1 MPDVLSE
8 KPVNK
13 KVYKEDE
20 LSIIEIPT
28 EMSSEAENEL
38 NLQQQREL
46 LRIARESIEYGLQHH
61 HALAI
66 DLNACDEQLQQQGA
80 SFVTLNKKGALRGCI
95 GTLQPY
101 QALVS
106 DVGEHARAA
115 AFSDPRFPPVTLDEL
130 ADIVISI
137 SVLGKPRVISFKDEE
152 ELIEQLRPAEDGLIL
167 QEGANRGTFLPSVWE
182 QISSPRDFVHQLK
195 LKAGLAEDFWSEDLV
210 IETYQTDVID

>member
-1 MPDVLSE
+1 MDPIS
-8 KPVNK
+8 
-13 KVYKEDE
+13 
-20 LSIIEIPT
+20 SIEIPT
-28 EMSSEAENEL
+28 EMSSEVENEL

-115 AFSDPRFPPVTLDEL
+115 AFSDPRFPPVTFDEL

-137 SVLGKPRVISFKDEE
+137 SVLGKPRVISFKDEDH
-152 ELIEQLRPAEDGLIL
+152 LIEQLRPAEDGLIL

-182 QISSPRDFVHQLK
+182 SLPQPRQFLQQLK
-195 LKAGLAEDFWSEDLV
+195 RKAGLAPDYWSDSLEV
-210 IETYQTDVID
+210 SRYRTQSFSESR

>member
-1 MPDVLSE
+1 MDPIS
-8 KPVNK
+8 
-13 KVYKEDE
+13 
-20 LSIIEIPT
+20 SIEIPT
-28 EMSSEAENEL
+28 EMSSEVENEL

-115 AFSDPRFPPVTLDEL
+115 AFSDPRFPPVTFDEL

-137 SVLGKPRVISFKDEE
+137 SVLGKPRVISFKDEDH
-152 ELIEQLRPAEDGLIL
+152 LIEQLRPAEDGLIL
-167 QEGANRGTFLPSVWE
+167 QEGAHRGTFLPSVWE
-182 QISSPRDFVHQLK
+182 SLPQPRQFLQQLK
-195 LKAGLAEDFWSEDLV
+195 RKAGLAPDYWSDSLEV
-210 IETYQTDVID
+210 SRYRTQSFSESR

>member
-1 MPDVLSE
+1 MDPIS
-8 KPVNK
+8 
-13 KVYKEDE
+13 
-20 LSIIEIPT
+20 SIEIAT

-182 QISSPRDFVHQLK
+182 SLPQPRQFLQQLK
-195 LKAGLAEDFWSEDLV
+195 RKAGLAPDYWSDSLEV
-210 IETYQTDVID
+210 SRYRTQSFSEGR

>member
-1 MPDVLSE
+1 MDPIS
-8 KPVNK
+8 
-13 KVYKEDE
+13 
-20 LSIIEIPT
+20 SIEIPT

-167 QEGANRGTFLPSVWE
+167 QEGAKRGTFLPSVWE
-182 QISSPRDFVHQLK
+182 SLPQPRQFLQQLK
-195 LKAGLAEDFWSEDLV
+195 RKAGLAPDYWSDSLEV
-210 IETYQTDVID
+210 SRYRTQSFSESM

>member
-1 MPDVLSE
+1 MDPIS
-8 KPVNK
+8 
-13 KVYKEDE
+13 
-20 LSIIEIPT
+20 SIEIPT
-28 EMSSEAENEL
+28 EMSSEVENEL
-38 NLQQQREL
+38 NLQQQQEL

-115 AFSDPRFPPVTLDEL
+115 AFSDPRFPPVTFDEL

-137 SVLGKPRVISFKDEE
+137 SVLGKPRVISFKDEDH
-152 ELIEQLRPAEDGLIL
+152 LIEQLRPAEDGLIL

-182 QISSPRDFVHQLK
+182 SLPQPRQFLQQLK
-195 LKAGLAEDFWSEDLV
+195 RKAGLAPDYWSDSLEV
-210 IETYQTDVID
+210 SRYRTQSFSESR

>member
-1 MPDVLSE
+1 MDPIS
-8 KPVNK
+8 
-13 KVYKEDE
+13 
-20 LSIIEIPT
+20 SIEIPT

-152 ELIEQLRPAEDGLIL
+152 ELVEQLRPAEDGLIL
-167 QEGANRGTFLPSVWE
+167 QEGAKRGTFLPSVWE
-182 QISSPRDFVHQLK
+182 SLPQPRQFLQQLK
-195 LKAGLAEDFWSEDLV
+195 RKAGLAPDYWSDSLEV
-210 IETYQTDVID
+210 SRYRTQSFSESM

>member
-1 MPDVLSE
+1 MGPIS
-8 KPVNK
+8 
-13 KVYKEDE
+13 
-20 LSIIEIPT
+20 SIEIPT
-28 EMSSEAENEL
+28 EMSSEVENEL

-115 AFSDPRFPPVTLDEL
+115 AFSDPRFPPVTFDEL

-137 SVLGKPRVISFKDEE
+137 SVLGKPQVISFKDEDH
-152 ELIEQLRPAEDGLIL
+152 LIEQLRPAEDGLIL

-182 QISSPRDFVHQLK
+182 SLPQPRQFLQQLK
-195 LKAGLAEDFWSEDLV
+195 RKAGLAPDYWSDSLEV
-210 IETYQTDVID
+210 SRYRTQSFSESR